1 MYQQIFKL
9 ASKFLSDSLQ
19 LNESQ
24 AARLNTALGNGIGF
38 DYFNYVL
45 NKFGLSVGKK
55 FANNKYYLNAE
66 YGNIE
71 NAFLKGDHEGIR
83 VVLGEP
89 KPKKRKVPL
98 DAYRSPAALYEKFN
112 KDSAVIP
119 VMVRIAA
126 DLEDLF
132 SKYNVNP
139 EVAEFLNKIPDENL
153 RYYLPTIKSK
163 PGITLEEV
171 ESISVPDKENINVP
185 QYHEYDVALVNS
197 INGLDGKYKEWAL
210 IQLTKL
216 RREVNISKNWDN
228 YAWFKLKLRQEL
240 TDWFDAEKP
249 QIASYDWK
257 TAIEASEA
265 WHKAMAESGSGKVY
279 TEGNKFIVYGPKWKN
294 KEWNGWTI
302 KRIYSKNDLEVEGN
316 EMQHCVGS
324 YADMVDA
331 ENTAIYS
338 LRDPQN
344 KPHVTIEESPPG
356 SHEINQIQGK
366 QNREPIK
373 EYKEMIKEW
382 FGVLGNVSLGDEDPQ
397 ALIYEAINN
406 IQYQQ
411 RGGFEESFN
420 YYNDYGMETRFDGE
434 DWEYAFDKLLE
445 QIPKKNWNRTPG
457 SGYIDAMEYVI
468 SKLIEWDKVHKTEH
482 IKYVENEL
490 VKFEEK
496 KFDIYLDWSDDAW
509 ARYRDAY
516 PELSE
521 EELNDKM
528 QEDFEEEISREMPW
542 TMINEAFELIN
553 NYRKEQKEE

>member
-1 MYQQIFKL
+1 MYQQILKL

-24 AARLNTALGNGIGF
+24 AAKLNTALSNGVGF
-38 DYFNYVL
+38 DYFNSIL
-45 NKFGLSVGKK
+45 EKFGLSIGKK
-55 FANNKYYLNAE
+55 FANNKYYLKAE
-66 YGNIE
+66 YGIIE
-71 NAFLKGDHEGIR
+71 NAFLKGDHEGLR
-83 VVLGEP
+83 VAFGKP
-89 KPKKRKVPL
+89 KPKKIPL

-112 KDSAVIP
+112 KDSTVIP

-132 SKYNVNP
+132 AKYNVNP
-139 EVAEFLNKIPDENL
+139 QVAEFLNKVPDDKL
-153 RYYLPTIKSK
+153 RYYLPAVKSK
-163 PGITLEEV
+163 PGITLDEV
-171 ESISVPDKENINVP
+171 ENISVPDKENINVP

-197 INGLDGKYKEWAL
+197 INRLDGKYKEWAL

-265 WHKAMAESGSGKVY
+265 WHKAMEEAGAGQVY

-406 IQYQQ
+406 IQS
-411 RGGFEESFN
+411 RGDFEESLN
-420 YYNDYGMETRFDGE
+420 YSNDYGIETRFDGE

-445 QIPKKNWNRTPG
+445 QIPKKNWNRTPS
-457 SGYIDAMEYVI
+457 SGYIDVMEYII

-490 VKFEEK
+490 VKFEEE
-496 KFDIYLDWSDDAW
+496 KFDIYNNWSDSSW
-509 ARYRDAY
+509 KGYKDAY

-542 TMINEAFELIN
+542 TMINEAFKLIM
-553 NYRKEQKEE
+553 KEQKEE